1 MSWVTLTLGQQ
12 TFGHSE
18 LVVLYDHESFR
29 VFVIFQSSTSYK
41 LNFYSWLQ
49 NFPQLRNSLA
59 GHHLKQWKGL
69 PYSWHYQTQL
79 VHKQPSRVKSIMFRV
94 SSLILFFWFSSKN
107 ADFYTSLW
115 YSKRIYFK
123 NWCLKSFLTCKSIK
137 LDCSLN
143 PQVNDIGFI
152 YGMLVE
158 LHGCTSISR
167 FIINA
172 PLWPAVIS

>member
-1 MSWVTLTLGQQ
+1 MIWVKLTLGQQ

-59 GHHLKQWKGL
+59 GHHLKHWKGL

-79 VHKQPSRVKSIMFRV
+79 VHKQRSRVKSIMFRV
-94 SSLILFFWFSSKN
+94 SSLILFFDFQEKMLTFIQAYDIQKGYISKIDVWKAFWLAN
-107 ADFYTSLW
+107 Q
-115 YSKRIYFK
+115 
-123 NWCLKSFLTCKSIK
+123 LKSTAAWILK
-137 LDCSLN
+137 
-143 PQVNDIGFI
+143 
-152 YGMLVE
+152 
-158 LHGCTSISR
+158 
-167 FIINA
+167 
-172 PLWPAVIS
+172 